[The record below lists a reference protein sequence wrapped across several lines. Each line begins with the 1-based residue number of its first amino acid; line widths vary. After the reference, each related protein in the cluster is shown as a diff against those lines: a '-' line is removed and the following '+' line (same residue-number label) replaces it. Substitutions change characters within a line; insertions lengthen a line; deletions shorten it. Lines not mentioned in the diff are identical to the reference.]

1 MKNWERRN
9 AKAPPRSS
17 FFILPSSFCI
27 RRGGVLGD
35 VAGLLELHGG
45 DAVVLDGPGIP
56 GPTLDAGELVE
67 DVVAIKAIELL

>member
-1 MKNWERRN
+1 
-9 AKAPPRSS
+9 
-17 FFILPSSFCI
+17 
-27 RRGGVLGD
+27 LGD